1 MCLKTLFKINYLS
14 WQMKTPAFYLK
25 SQSRLV
31 ILILLSATVAL
42 ILWSLFRLVKQTE
55 IDERQRMEVWALA
68 QKQFVKNIDLNDDVD
83 PLIFEVLTSEN
94 SIPMIVVD
102 ENDNIISFNN
112 INPQRALLNDSLL
125 LKNSLE
131 NLKKQNDPI
140 EIVFENA
147 VNQRMYYGQSA
158 TLEKI
163 KFYPS
168 ALLLLLLTIGAL
180 VYFYLRTSQIAVQ
193 NKLWTG
199 MAKETAHQLGTPL
212 SSLMGWVSILKSKG
226 LEEKITIPMEA
237 DLKRLETITN
247 RFSKIGS
254 LPIKTDTD
262 IVSSSREVFDYLSG
276 KASQGI
282 EFKFN
287 ASATKINLTVN
298 KELYCWVIENLLN
311 NAIDAV
317 VGKGTIE
324 LSIVD
329 RKDKLLINIIDNGKG
344 IPKQLV
350 NRIFQPGVTTK
361 KRGWGMGL
369 SLCRRIIEEYHQG
382 SIQVRSTAEN
392 KGTHFEIA
400 LKR

>member
-1 MCLKTLFKINYLS
+1 
-14 WQMKTPAFYLK
+14 MKTPAFYLK

-31 ILILLSATVAL
+31 ILIFLSATVAL

-68 QKQFVKNIDLNDDVD
+68 QKQFVKDIDLNDDVD

-102 ENDNIISFNN
+102 ENDKIISFNN

-125 LKNSLE
+125 LKNTLE

-158 TLEKI
+158 TLEKL
-163 KFYPS
+163 KLYPS

-226 LEEKITIPMEA
+226 IEEKITTPMEA

-254 LPIKTDTD
+254 LPVKTETD

-276 KASQGI
+276 KVSQGI

-287 ASATKINLTVN
+287 ASATTINLTVN

-329 RKDKLLINIIDNGKG
+329 DKDKVLIHVIDNGKG

-361 KRGWGMGL
+361 KRGWGLGL
-369 SLCRRIIEEYHQG
+369 SLCRRIIEDYHQG

>member
-1 MCLKTLFKINYLS
+1 
-14 WQMKTPAFYLK
+14 MKTPAFYLK

-212 SSLMGWVSILKSKG
+212 SSLMGWVSVLKSKG

>member
-1 MCLKTLFKINYLS
+1 
-14 WQMKTPAFYLK
+14 MKTPAFYLN

-68 QKQFVKNIDLNDDVD
+68 QKQFVKDIDLNDDVD
-83 PLIFEVLTSEN
+83 PLIFKVLTSEN

-102 ENDNIISFNN
+102 ENDKIISFNN
-112 INPQRALLNDSLL
+112 INPQRALIKDSFL
-125 LKNSLE
+125 LKNTLE

-158 TLEKI
+158 TLEKL
-163 KFYPS
+163 KLYPS
-168 ALLLLLLTIGAL
+168 ALILLLLTIGAL
-180 VYFYLRTSQIAVQ
+180 VYFYLRTSQIAIQ

-226 LEEKITIPMEA
+226 IEEKITTPMEA

-254 LPIKTDTD
+254 LPVKIDTD
-262 IVSSSREVFDYLSG
+262 IVSSSHEVFDYLSG
-276 KASQGI
+276 KASKGI

-287 ASATKINLTVN
+287 ASTTKINLTVN

-324 LSIVD
+324 LSIAD
-329 RKDKLLINIIDNGKG
+329 EKDKVLIHVIDNGQG

-361 KRGWGMGL
+361 KRGWGLGL
-369 SLCRRIIEEYHQG
+369 SLCRRIIEDYHQG

>member
-1 MCLKTLFKINYLS
+1 
-14 WQMKTPAFYLK
+14 MKTPAFYLK

-68 QKQFVKNIDLNDDVD
+68 QKQFVKDIDLNDDVD

-102 ENDNIISFNN
+102 EDDKIISFNN
-112 INPQRALLNDSLL
+112 INSQGALLNDSLL
-125 LKNSLE
+125 LKNTLE

-158 TLEKI
+158 TLEKL
-163 KFYPS
+163 KLYPS

-226 LEEKITIPMEA
+226 IEEKITTPMEA

-254 LPIKTDTD
+254 LPVKTDTD

-324 LSIVD
+324 LSIAD
-329 RKDKLLINIIDNGKG
+329 EKDKVLIHVIDNGKG

-361 KRGWGMGL
+361 KRGWGLGL
-369 SLCRRIIEEYHQG
+369 SLCRRIIEDYHQG

-400 LKR
+400 LKM

>member
-1 MCLKTLFKINYLS
+1 
-14 WQMKTPAFYLK
+14 MKTPAFYLK

-42 ILWSLFRLVKQTE
+42 VLWSLFRLVKQTE

-68 QKQFVKNIDLNDDVD
+68 QKQFVKDIDLNDDVD

-102 ENDNIISFNN
+102 ENDKIISFNN

-125 LKNSLE
+125 LKNTLE

-158 TLEKI
+158 TLEKL
-163 KFYPS
+163 KLYPS

-212 SSLMGWVSILKSKG
+212 SSLMGWVTILKSKG
-226 LEEKITIPMEA
+226 IEEKITTPMEA

-254 LPIKTDTD
+254 LPVKTETD

-276 KASQGI
+276 KVSQGI

-287 ASATKINLTVN
+287 ASATTINLTVN

-329 RKDKLLINIIDNGKG
+329 DKDKVLIHVIDNGKG
-344 IPKQLV
+344 ISKQLV

-361 KRGWGMGL
+361 KRGWGLGL
-369 SLCRRIIEEYHQG
+369 SLCRRIIEDYHQG

>member
-1 MCLKTLFKINYLS
+1 
-14 WQMKTPAFYLK
+14 MKTPAFYLK

-31 ILILLSATVAL
+31 ILIFLSATVAL

-68 QKQFVKNIDLNDDVD
+68 QKQFVKDIDLNDDVD

-102 ENDNIISFNN
+102 ENDKIISFNN

-125 LKNSLE
+125 LKNTLE

-158 TLEKI
+158 TLEKL
-163 KFYPS
+163 KLYPS

-212 SSLMGWVSILKSKG
+212 SSLMGWVTILKSKG
-226 LEEKITIPMEA
+226 IEEKITTPMEA

-254 LPIKTDTD
+254 LPVKTETD

-276 KASQGI
+276 KVSQGI

-287 ASATKINLTVN
+287 ASATTINLTVN

-317 VGKGTIE
+317 IGKGKIK
-324 LSIVD
+324 LSILED
-329 RKDKLLINIIDNGKG
+329 KDQVFINVIDNGKG
-344 IPKQLV
+344 IPKRLV
-350 NRIFQPGVTTK
+350 KRIFQPGFTTK
-361 KRGWGMGL
+361 KRGWGLGL
-369 SLCRRIIEEYHQG
+369 SLCRRIIEDYHQG
-382 SIQVRSTAEN
+382 SIQIRSTSKNE
-392 KGTHFEIA
+392 GTHFEIV
-400 LKR
+400 LHK

>member
-1 MCLKTLFKINYLS
+1 
-14 WQMKTPAFYLK
+14 MKTPAFYLK

-31 ILILLSATVAL
+31 ILIFLSATVAL

-55 IDERQRMEVWALA
+55 IDERHRMEVWALA
-68 QKQFVKNIDLNDDVD
+68 QKQFVKDIDLNDDVD

-125 LKNSLE
+125 LKNTLE

-158 TLEKI
+158 TLEKL
-163 KFYPS
+163 KLYPS

-212 SSLMGWVSILKSKG
+212 SSLMGWVTILKSKG
-226 LEEKITIPMEA
+226 IEEKITTPMEA

-254 LPIKTDTD
+254 LPVKTETD

-276 KASQGI
+276 KVSQGI

-287 ASATKINLTVN
+287 ASATTINLTVN

-317 VGKGTIE
+317 VGKGIIE

-329 RKDKLLINIIDNGKG
+329 EKDKVLIHVIDNGKG

-361 KRGWGMGL
+361 KRGWGLGL
-369 SLCRRIIEEYHQG
+369 SLCRRIIEDYHQG
-382 SIQVRSTAEN
+382 SIQVRSTAET

>member
-1 MCLKTLFKINYLS
+1 
-14 WQMKTPAFYLK
+14 MKTPAFYLK
-25 SQSRLV
+25 SQPRLV

-68 QKQFVKNIDLNDDVD
+68 QKQFVKDIDLNDDVD

-102 ENDNIISFNN
+102 ENDKIISFNN

-125 LKNSLE
+125 LKNTLK

-158 TLEKI
+158 TLEKL
-163 KFYPS
+163 KLYPS

-212 SSLMGWVSILKSKG
+212 SSLMGWVTILKSKG
-226 LEEKITIPMEA
+226 IEEKITTPMEA

-254 LPIKTDTD
+254 LPVKTETD

-276 KASQGI
+276 KVSQGI

-287 ASATKINLTVN
+287 ASATTINLTVN

-329 RKDKLLINIIDNGKG
+329 DKDKVLIHVIDNGKG

-361 KRGWGMGL
+361 KRGWGLGL
-369 SLCRRIIEEYHQG
+369 SLCRRIIEDYHEG

-400 LKR
+400 LQK

>member
-1 MCLKTLFKINYLS
+1 
-14 WQMKTPAFYLK
+14 MKTPAFYLK
-25 SQSRLV
+25 SQPRLV

-68 QKQFVKNIDLNDDVD
+68 QKQFVKDIDLNDDVD

-102 ENDNIISFNN
+102 ENDKIISFNN

-125 LKNSLE
+125 LKNILE

-158 TLEKI
+158 TLEKL
-163 KFYPS
+163 KLYPS

-226 LEEKITIPMEA
+226 IDEKITTPMEI

-254 LPIKTDTD
+254 LPVKTETD

-287 ASATKINLTVN
+287 ASATKINLTLN

-311 NAIDAV
+311 NSIDAV
-317 VGKGTIE
+317 VGKGIIE
-324 LSIVD
+324 LSIAEE
-329 RKDKLLINIIDNGKG
+329 KDKVLIHVIDNGKG

-361 KRGWGMGL
+361 KRGWGLGL
-369 SLCRRIIEEYHQG
+369 SLCRRIIEDYHQG
-382 SIQVRSTAEN
+382 SIQVSSTAEN
-392 KGTHFEIA
+392 KGAHFEIA
-400 LKR
+400 LNK

>member
-1 MCLKTLFKINYLS
+1 
-14 WQMKTPAFYLK
+14 MKTPAFYLK

-68 QKQFVKNIDLNDDVD
+68 QKQFVKDIDLSDDVD

-102 ENDNIISFNN
+102 ENDKIISFNN

-125 LKNSLE
+125 LKNTLK

-158 TLEKI
+158 TLEKL
-163 KFYPS
+163 KLYPS

-212 SSLMGWVSILKSKG
+212 SSLMGWVSILKSQRI
-226 LEEKITIPMEA
+226 EEKITTPMEA

-254 LPIKTDTD
+254 LPVKAETD

-282 EFKFN
+282 EFIFN

-324 LSIVD
+324 LSIAD
-329 RKDKLLINIIDNGKG
+329 EKDKVLIHVIDNGKG

-361 KRGWGMGL
+361 KRGWGLGL
-369 SLCRRIIEEYHQG
+369 SLCRRIIEDYHQG

>member
-212 SSLMGWVSILKSKG
+212 SSLMGWVSVLKSKG

>member
-1 MCLKTLFKINYLS
+1 
-14 WQMKTPAFYLK
+14 MKTPAFYLK

-68 QKQFVKNIDLNDDVD
+68 QKQFVKDIDLNDDVD

-102 ENDNIISFNN
+102 EDDKIISFNN
-112 INPQRALLNDSLL
+112 INSQGALLNDSLL
-125 LKNSLE
+125 LKNTLE

-158 TLEKI
+158 TLEKL
-163 KFYPS
+163 KLYPS

-226 LEEKITIPMEA
+226 IEEKITTPMEA

-254 LPIKTDTD
+254 LPVKTETD

-276 KASQGI
+276 KVSQGI

-287 ASATKINLTVN
+287 ASAPTINLTVN

-324 LSIVD
+324 LSIAD
-329 RKDKLLINIIDNGKG
+329 EKDKVLIHVIDNGKG

-361 KRGWGMGL
+361 KRGWGLGL
-369 SLCRRIIEEYHQG
+369 SLCRRIIEDYHQG

-400 LKR
+400 LQM

>member
-1 MCLKTLFKINYLS
+1 
-14 WQMKTPAFYLK
+14 MKTPAFYLK

-68 QKQFVKNIDLNDDVD
+68 QKQFVKDIDLSDDVD

-102 ENDNIISFNN
+102 ENDKIISFNN

-125 LKNSLE
+125 LKNTLK

-158 TLEKI
+158 TLEKL
-163 KFYPS
+163 KLYPS

-226 LEEKITIPMEA
+226 IEEKITTPMEA

-254 LPIKTDTD
+254 LPVKTDTD

-276 KASQGI
+276 KVSQGI

-287 ASATKINLTVN
+287 ASATTINLTVN

-329 RKDKLLINIIDNGKG
+329 DKDKVLIHVIDNGKG

-361 KRGWGMGL
+361 KRGWGLGL
-369 SLCRRIIEEYHQG
+369 SLCRRIIEDYHQG

-400 LKR
+400 LQK

>member
-1 MCLKTLFKINYLS
+1 
-14 WQMKTPAFYLK
+14 MKTPAFYLK

-31 ILILLSATVAL
+31 ILILLSAIVAL

-68 QKQFVKNIDLNDDVD
+68 QKQFVKEIDLNDNVD

-102 ENDNIISFNN
+102 ENDKIISFNN
-112 INPQRALLNDSLL
+112 INPQRALLNDSLF
-125 LKNSLE
+125 LKNTLE

-158 TLEKI
+158 TLEKL
-163 KFYPS
+163 KLYPS
-168 ALLLLLLTIGAL
+168 ALLLLLLTIGVL

-226 LEEKITIPMEA
+226 IEEKITTPIEA

-254 LPIKTDTD
+254 LPVKTDAD

-287 ASATKINLTVN
+287 ASTTKINLTFN

-329 RKDKLLINIIDNGKG
+329 KKDKVLIHVIDNGKG
-344 IPKQLV
+344 IPKHLV

-361 KRGWGMGL
+361 KRGWGLGL
-369 SLCRRIIEEYHQG
+369 SLCRRIIEDYHHG
-382 SIQVRSTAEN
+382 SIQVCSTAEN

>member
-1 MCLKTLFKINYLS
+1 
-14 WQMKTPAFYLK
+14 MKTPAFYLK

-31 ILILLSATVAL
+31 ILILLSAIVAL

-68 QKQFVKNIDLNDDVD
+68 QKQFVKEIDPSDDVD

-102 ENDNIISFNN
+102 ENDKIISFNN
-112 INPQRALLNDSLL
+112 INPQRALFNDSLF
-125 LKNSLE
+125 LKNTLE

-158 TLEKI
+158 TLEKL
-163 KFYPS
+163 KLYPS
-168 ALLLLLLTIGAL
+168 ALLLLLLTIGVL

-226 LEEKITIPMEA
+226 IEEKITTPIEA

-254 LPIKTDTD
+254 LPVKTDTD
-262 IVSSSREVFDYLSG
+262 IVSSSREVFDYLSR
-276 KASQGI
+276 KASLGI

-287 ASATKINLTVN
+287 ASTTKINLTVN

-329 RKDKLLINIIDNGKG
+329 EKDKVLIHVIDNGKG

-361 KRGWGMGL
+361 KRGWGLGL
-369 SLCRRIIEEYHQG
+369 SLCRRIIEDYHHG
-382 SIQVRSTAEN
+382 SIQVCSTAEN

>member
-1 MCLKTLFKINYLS
+1 
-14 WQMKTPAFYLK
+14 MKTPAFYLK
-25 SQSRLV
+25 SQPRLV

-68 QKQFVKNIDLNDDVD
+68 QKQFVKDIDLNDDVD

-102 ENDNIISFNN
+102 ENDKIISFNN

-125 LKNSLE
+125 LKNTLE

-158 TLEKI
+158 TLEKL
-163 KFYPS
+163 KLYPS

-212 SSLMGWVSILKSKG
+212 SSLIGWVTILKSKG
-226 LEEKITIPMEA
+226 IEEKITTPMEA

-254 LPIKTDTD
+254 LPVKTETD

-276 KASQGI
+276 KVSQGI

-287 ASATKINLTVN
+287 ASATTINLTVN

-324 LSIVD
+324 LSIAD
-329 RKDKLLINIIDNGKG
+329 EKDKILIHVIDNGKG

-361 KRGWGMGL
+361 KRGWGLGL
-369 SLCRRIIEEYHQG
+369 SLCRRIIEDYHQG

>member
-1 MCLKTLFKINYLS
+1 
-14 WQMKTPAFYLK
+14 MKTPAFYLK

-31 ILILLSATVAL
+31 ILILLSTTVAL

-68 QKQFVKNIDLNDDVD
+68 QKQFVKEIDINDSVD

-102 ENDNIISFNN
+102 ENDKIISFNN
-112 INPQRALLNDSLL
+112 INPERALLNDSLL
-125 LKNSLE
+125 LKNTLE

-140 EIVFENA
+140 EIFFENA

-158 TLEKI
+158 TLEKL
-163 KFYPS
+163 KLYPS

-180 VYFYLRTSQIAVQ
+180 VYFYLRTSQIAIQ

-226 LEEKITIPMEA
+226 IEKKNTTPMEG

-254 LPIKTDTD
+254 LPVKTETD

-287 ASATKINLTVN
+287 ASATTINLTVN

-329 RKDKLLINIIDNGKG
+329 KKDKVLIHIIDNGKG

-350 NRIFQPGVTTK
+350 NRIFLPGVTTK
-361 KRGWGMGL
+361 KRGWGLGL
-369 SLCRRIIEEYHQG
+369 SLCRRIIEDYHQG

>member
-1 MCLKTLFKINYLS
+1 
-14 WQMKTPAFYLK
+14 MKTPAFYLK

-55 IDERQRMEVWALA
+55 IDERQRMEIWALA
-68 QKQFVKNIDLNDDVD
+68 QKQFVKDIDLNDDVD

-102 ENDNIISFNN
+102 ENDKIISFNN
-112 INPQRALLNDSLL
+112 INPQRALLNDSLH
-125 LKNSLE
+125 LKNTLE

-158 TLEKI
+158 TLEKL
-163 KFYPS
+163 KLYPS

-226 LEEKITIPMEA
+226 IEEKITTPMEV

-254 LPIKTDTD
+254 LPVKTDTD

-287 ASATKINLTVN
+287 SSATKINLTVN

-324 LSIVD
+324 LSIAD
-329 RKDKLLINIIDNGKG
+329 EKDKILIHVIDNGKG

-361 KRGWGMGL
+361 KRGWGLGL
-369 SLCRRIIEEYHQG
+369 SLCRRIIEDYHQG

>member
-1 MCLKTLFKINYLS
+1 
-14 WQMKTPAFYLK
+14 MKTPAFYLK

-68 QKQFVKNIDLNDDVD
+68 QKQFVKDIDLNDDVD

-102 ENDNIISFNN
+102 ENDKIISFNN

-125 LKNSLE
+125 LKNTLE

-158 TLEKI
+158 TLEKL
-163 KFYPS
+163 KLYPS
-168 ALLLLLLTIGAL
+168 ALLLLLLTIGSL

-212 SSLMGWVSILKSKG
+212 SSLIGWVTILKSKG
-226 LEEKITIPMEA
+226 IEEKITTPMEA

-254 LPIKTDTD
+254 LPVKTETD

-276 KASQGI
+276 KVSQGI

-287 ASATKINLTVN
+287 ASATTINLTVN

-329 RKDKLLINIIDNGKG
+329 DKDKVLIHVIDNGKG

-361 KRGWGMGL
+361 KRGWGLGL
-369 SLCRRIIEEYHQG
+369 SLCRRIIEDYHQG

-400 LKR
+400 LQR

>member
-1 MCLKTLFKINYLS
+1 
-14 WQMKTPAFYLK
+14 MKTPAFYLK

-31 ILILLSATVAL
+31 ILIFLSATVAL

-68 QKQFVKNIDLNDDVD
+68 QKQFVKDIDLSDDVD

-94 SIPMIVVD
+94 SIPMIAVD
-102 ENDNIISFNN
+102 ENDKIISFNN

-125 LKNSLE
+125 LKNTLE

-158 TLEKI
+158 TLEKL
-163 KFYPS
+163 KLYPS

-212 SSLMGWVSILKSKG
+212 SSLMGWVTILKSKG
-226 LEEKITIPMEA
+226 IEEKITTPMEA

-254 LPIKTDTD
+254 LPVKTETD

-276 KASQGI
+276 KVSQGI

-287 ASATKINLTVN
+287 ASATTINLTVN

-329 RKDKLLINIIDNGKG
+329 DKDKVLIHVIDNGKG

-361 KRGWGMGL
+361 KRGWGLGL
-369 SLCRRIIEEYHQG
+369 SLCRRIIEDYHQG